1 MILNLAVSKITIYKK
16 TYYIMLP
23 NSDTYRNR
31 SPLPPQNPFGYNY
44 FLMFLEQ
51 ITLF

>member
-23 NSDTYRNR
+23 NPVRMRTR
-31 SPLPPQNPFGYNY
+31 SPPQNPFGYNS

-51 ITLF
+51 IILF